1 MSARSIPPDRRPA
14 AVLAGKVVEAFA
26 PPHRR
31 STVILLAATVLM
43 LVWAY
48 FGSPAFCAGFFVR
61 PGDDGRAAG
70 AIVGFGACFLLL
82 GVVPAAIVR
91 LVLGAPLADYGLR
104 VGDAGRTLR
113 ITLLLVPVFLA
124 AAFAGSRDPA
134 ILAKFPIN
142 PRAGESAGMFALHA
156 ASYLLFYLG
165 WEFIFRGFLLFG
177 LRPAIGD
184 TSAVLVQTMAS
195 ALLHLGGPAAET
207 FGAIPAGVL
216 WGAIALHTRS
226 LLPGLVHHV
235 LLGIALDAFIVGRG

>member
-1 MSARSIPPDRRPA
+1 MHPSNARPSLLLVRRCR
-14 AVLAGKVVEAFA
+14 EAFA
-26 PPHRR
+26 PPQWQP
-31 STVILLAATVLM
+31 TAVLLAATVLM
-43 LVWAY
+43 LLWAY
-48 FGSPAFCAGFFVR
+48 FGSPVFCAGLFAR

-70 AIVGFGACFLLL
+70 AIASFAACFLLL
-82 GVVPAAIVR
+82 GVIPAAIVR
-91 LVLGAPLADYGLR
+91 LVLRAPLVDYGLG
-104 VGDAGRTLR
+104 VGDARSTLR
-113 ITLLLVPVFLA
+113 ITLLLAPVFLL

-165 WEFIFRGFLLFG
+165 WEFLFRGFLLFG
-177 LRPAIGD
+177 LRPAVGD
-184 TSAVLVQTMAS
+184 VNAILVQTMAS

-216 WGAIALHTRS
+216 WGAIALFTRS

-235 LLGIALDAFIVGRG
+235 LLGVALDGFIVAAIIGRG